1 MVKYEGSND
10 PYTDPKTGV
19 LYNRFEIKDRAT
31 LECVEATFAY
41 VRSFELMHTPLRG
54 KFDLAHMKEIHKKLF
69 GDVYE
74 WAGEIRL
81 LDIAKGNSIFAYY
94 TQIESYAPN
103 ITQQLAKEHYLR
115 GLDMDKFSIR
125 AGYYMGELNVLHP
138 FREGNGRTLREFMG
152 QLAREAGYY
161 IDWSSLEQ
169 QEMIKASVAAYHGN
183 SEHLSALIRQ
193 NLNLL

>member
-1 MVKYEGSND
+1 M
-10 PYTDPKTGV
+10 
-19 LYNRFEIKDRAT
+19 
-31 LECVEATFAY
+31 ECGEATFAY
-41 VRSFELMHTPLRG
+41 LRSFELMDTPLHG

-74 WAGEIRL
+74 WAGKIRL
-81 LDIAKGNSIFAYY
+81 LDITKGNSIFAYY
-94 TQIESYAPN
+94 TQIENYAPK
-103 ITQQLAKEHYLR
+103 ITQQLAKERYLR
-115 GLDMDKFSIR
+115 GLDMGEFSIR

-152 QLAREAGYY
+152 LLAREASYY

-183 SEHLSALIRQ
+183 FEHLSALIHQ